1 MILPLPLS
9 FTGCGSCSALSMIVR
24 VALYGC
30 AAVGLNVTPIVHF
43 AAGASG
49 ASQPFVAL
57 YGLTAPLDPSINTVR
72 PGFFLLPLGLLTV
85 MFFGPLDE
93 PTVTVPK
100 FSDAGLIFS
109 LTSTG
114 VGVAVGVAAA
124 VGVGVVAVAVAVG
137 VEVAVAVAVGVGVV
151 TVAVA
156 VGVEVAV
163 AVALGVAVAVAVSV
177 AVAVAVR
184 VAAAVGVNVAVAV
197 GVGAMY
203 T

>member
-1 MILPLPLS
+1 MPFSAVPCHDGRTGRCSSSDGWTGAPAYTLPLPLS

-24 VALYGC
+24 VALYGFP
-30 AAVGLNVTPIVHF
+30 AFGLNVTPIVHF

-124 VGVGVVAVAVAVG
+124 VRS
-137 VEVAVAVAVGVGVV
+137 E
-151 TVAVA
+151 
-156 VGVEVAV
+156 
-163 AVALGVAVAVAVSV
+163 
-177 AVAVAVR
+177 
-184 VAAAVGVNVAVAV
+184 
-197 GVGAMY
+197 
-203 T
+203 